1 MTAGEHRPMQLN
13 LDRAFQT
20 EQALRDMILQRKVC
34 FDHDP
39 FFVKTGGGQ
48 VVQIGFQLNLY
59 GAFDNPEQLPLGDDE
74 EHRAILGDLQRLCR
88 VFFQTLDL
96 LKPCEHPQPP
106 AHRIV
111 FSPERK
117 NRAEVCLQIP
127 IFDLAHYADGS
138 AGTVQELL
146 ATAECLLRHVGAR
159 RRVWDEENAGRISPS
174 DDCASKVA
182 KLQER
187 PESTSGIP

>member
-1 MTAGEHRPMQLN
+1 MQLR
-13 LDRAFQT
+13 LEQAFHT
-20 EQALRDMILQRKVC
+20 EQAIRDMIVTRKVC

-39 FFVKTGGGQ
+39 FYVKTGAGD

-59 GAFDNPEQLPLGDDE
+59 AAFHDPTQLPLNDDA
-74 EHRAILGDLQRLCR
+74 EHREILSDLQRLCR

-127 IFDLAHYADGS
+127 IFDLAHYADSS
-138 AGTVQELL
+138 ARQVQDLL
-146 ATAECLLRHVGAR
+146 ATAECLLTHVGAR
-159 RRVWDEENAGRISPS
+159 RRVWDEEERQPQSSTGGCEGRVSAEGS
-174 DDCASKVA
+174 N
-182 KLQER
+182 Q
-187 PESTSGIP
+187 

>member
-1 MTAGEHRPMQLN
+1 MSGGEPRPMQLN
-13 LDRAFQT
+13 LEQAFDS
-20 EQALRDMILQRKVC
+20 EQALRNMIVQRKVC

-39 FFVKTGGGQ
+39 FYVKTGGGQ

-59 GAFDNPEQLPLGDDE
+59 GAFDNPAQLPLGDDE
-74 EHRAILGDLQRLCR
+74 EHRAILGDLQRLYR

-138 AGTVQELL
+138 ARQVQDLL

-159 RRVWDEENAGRISPS
+159 RRLWEEEGQRSASATGGCEPPAGG
-174 DDCASKVA
+174 D
-182 KLQER
+182 
-187 PESTSGIP
+187 GG

>member
-1 MTAGEHRPMQLN
+1 MRLN
-13 LDRAFQT
+13 LEQAFPT
-20 EQALRDMILQRKVC
+20 EQALRDMIVTRRVC

-39 FFVKTGGGQ
+39 FYVKTGAGH

-59 GAFDNPEQLPLGDDE
+59 AAFRDPTQLPLNDDA
-74 EHRAILGDLQRLCR
+74 EHREILIDLQRLCR

-111 FSPERK
+111 FSPERN

-127 IFDLAHYADGS
+127 IFDLAHYADRS
-138 AGTVQELL
+138 ARQVQDLL
-146 ATAECLLRHVGAR
+146 ATAECLLTHVGAR
-159 RRVWDEENAGRISPS
+159 RRVWDEEGRVREAGAGGCEAHAAAAGTEADTLTPDRTV
-174 DDCASKVA
+174 DR
-182 KLQER
+182 L
-187 PESTSGIP
+187 

>member
-1 MTAGEHRPMQLN
+1 MQLN
-13 LDRAFQT
+13 LEQAFPT
-20 EQALRDMILQRKVC
+20 EQALRDMIVMRKVC

-39 FFVKTGGGQ
+39 FYVKTGAGN

-59 GAFDNPEQLPLGDDE
+59 AAFRDPTQLPLNDDA
-74 EHRAILGDLQRLCR
+74 EHREILGDLQRLCR

-117 NRAEVCLQIP
+117 NRAEAVSRSRSSTWRIMPTARLARCR
-127 IFDLAHYADGS
+127 IFL
-138 AGTVQELL
+138 
-146 ATAECLLRHVGAR
+146 R
-159 RRVWDEENAGRISPS
+159 RRNV
-174 DDCASKVA
+174 C
-182 KLQER
+182 
-187 PESTSGIP
+187 

>member
-1 MTAGEHRPMQLN
+1 VT
-13 LDRAFQT
+13 
-20 EQALRDMILQRKVC
+20 RKVC

-39 FFVKTGGGQ
+39 FYVKTGSGD

-59 GAFDNPEQLPLGDDE
+59 AAFHDPTQLPLNDDA
-74 EHRAILGDLQRLCR
+74 EHRDILGDLQRLCR
-88 VFFQTLDL
+88 VFFQTLEL

-127 IFDLAHYADGS
+127 IFDLAHYADRS
-138 AGTVQELL
+138 AGQVRELL
-146 ATAECLLRHVGAR
+146 TTVECLLTHVGAR
-159 RRVWDEENAGRISPS
+159 RQVWDEAGHKSESSPS
-174 DDCASKVA
+174 GCEASA
-182 KLQER
+182 
-187 PESTSGIP
+187 GADGG

>member
-1 MTAGEHRPMQLN
+1 MSGGEPRPMQLN
-13 LDRAFQT
+13 LEQAFDS
-20 EQALRDMILQRKVC
+20 EQALRNMIVQRKVC

-39 FFVKTGGGQ
+39 FYVRTGGGQ

-59 GAFDNPEQLPLGDDE
+59 GAFDNPAQLPLGDDE

-138 AGTVQELL
+138 ARQVQDLL

-159 RRVWDEENAGRISPS
+159 RRVWEEEGQRSASATGGCEPPAGG
-174 DDCASKVA
+174 D
-182 KLQER
+182 
-187 PESTSGIP
+187 GG

>member
-1 MTAGEHRPMQLN
+1 MQLN
-13 LDRAFQT
+13 LEQAFPN
-20 EQALRDMILQRKVC
+20 EQALRDMIVRRKVC

-39 FFVKTGGGQ
+39 FYVKSGSGN

-59 GAFDNPEQLPLGDDE
+59 AAFHDPTQLPLNDDV
-74 EHRAILGDLQRLCR
+74 EHREILGDLQRLCR

-111 FSPERK
+111 FSPERN

-127 IFDLAHYADGS
+127 IFDLAHYADRS
-138 AGTVQELL
+138 ARQVQDLL
-146 ATAECLLRHVGAR
+146 ATAECLLMHVGAR
-159 RRVWDEENAGRISPS
+159 RRVWDEEGRKTESSISDCEARAG
-174 DDCASKVA
+174 A
-182 KLQER
+182 E
-187 PESTSGIP
+187 GG

>member
-1 MTAGEHRPMQLN
+1 MQLN
-13 LDRAFQT
+13 LEQAFST
-20 EQALRDMILQRKVC
+20 EQALRDMIVTRKIC

-39 FFVKTGGGQ
+39 FYVKTGAGN

-59 GAFDNPEQLPLGDDE
+59 AAFHDPTQLPLNDDA
-74 EHRAILGDLQRLCR
+74 EHRDILGDLQRLCR

-127 IFDLAHYADGS
+127 IFDLAHYADRS
-138 AGTVQELL
+138 AGQVRDLL
-146 ATAECLLRHVGAR
+146 ETAECLLMHVGAR
-159 RRVWDEENAGRISPS
+159 RRVWDEAGHKSES
-174 DDCASKVA
+174 STGDC
-182 KLQER
+182 
-187 PESTSGIP
+187 ESRAG